1 MRRREVMGAVV
12 AGLMLLAACEAREP
26 SPSLVAA
33 PATLIPAPLIIP
45 TPAAPVVPASALPA
59 GVELPARESFIEAA
73 VTVGCNDL
81 DPSLDMDQRTALRR
95 QVLMLYGFTEETW
108 EEASR
113 RLRDDPTVR
122 PVVESR
128 VSPDACDARSA
139 PIERDEAAKSD
150 ELAAEI
156 APALQ
161 DAPAAPSGVF
171 RGAVKGGG
179 VRGTVMLSLRPGRLT
194 GNARGTLDGGER
206 WSAGL
211 SGEVRGTTF
220 SGQGRSP
227 GGTLWVQGRF
237 TQAKATGTLSGTIN
251 GKAVSANF
259 TATPAGP

>member
-1 MRRREVMGAVV
+1 MRRREVMGAVM
-12 AGLMLLAACEAREP
+12 AGLMLLVACEAREP
-26 SPSLVAA
+26 SPQLVAA
-33 PATLIPAPLIIP
+33 PATLIPAPLVI
-45 TPAAPVVPASALPA
+45 PAAPVAPASALPA
-59 GVELPARESFIEAA
+59 GVGLPPRASFIEAA

-81 DPSLDMDQRTALRR
+81 DLALDMDQRSALRR

-128 VSPDACDARSA
+128 VSPEACAARSA
-139 PIERDEAAKSD
+139 PARRDDLAAPD
-150 ELAAEI
+150 APDAGAAEI

-179 VRGTVMLSLRPGRLT
+179 VRGTVMLSLRPGRLS

-259 TATPAGP
+259 TATPP